1 MLTDQ
6 DILDLIK
13 LPKAI
18 TSRTPARGYS
28 DENGHRRCNVT
39 LEGEGDQGGEFT
51 VFIRQHERFV
61 ENFSIGLRYQTGDPA
76 LRTITLTRYNGP
88 HGEFSI
94 SPDGHYALPHIH
106 RITQAE
112 LESGST
118 EPQERHREI
127 TDRYSTYEE
136 ALAVFFADAAV
147 QNHSDYFPALG
158 QLRLPE

>member
-6 DILDLIK
+6 DIQDLIER
-13 LPKAI
+13 PKVIA
-18 TSRTPARGYS
+18 SRTPANGYRRES
-28 DENGHRRCNVT
+28 GHRRCNVT
-39 LEGEGDQGGEFT
+39 LEGEGDQGGEFF

-61 ENFSIGLRYQTGDPA
+61 ENFSIGLRYQTGDPV

-136 ALAVFFADAAV
+136 ALMAFFADAAV
-147 QNHSDYFPALG
+147 QNHRDYFSVLG
-158 QLRLPE
+158 QLSFPE